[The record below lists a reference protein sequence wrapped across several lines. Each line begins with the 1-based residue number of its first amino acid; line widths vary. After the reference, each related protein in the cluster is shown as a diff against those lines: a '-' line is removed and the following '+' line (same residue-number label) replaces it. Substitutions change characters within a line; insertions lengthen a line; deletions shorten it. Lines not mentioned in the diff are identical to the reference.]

1 MKTLFSRIL
10 IAQVIAVVVALLV
23 MTMITRASLNKGFK
37 AFLER
42 QEATVLQNVAP
53 VLVQFYETRGSWS
66 YLEKNPA
73 NWQRVWRM
81 TRGAGSGPPGNAGPR
96 QGRGRPDDRP
106 IQDAGLEPQLRW
118 MRSPDR
124 GSVLRDR
131 LFLLAADR
139 QRIAGAQVESLE
151 GITLEALEVDGDT
164 VGWIGFA
171 PMGSV
176 LPPDARR
183 FLQNELK
190 IMALSLGIALVVAAA
205 LAWVLA
211 RTVSRPVR
219 QLGTTVR
226 RLSDGDFAA
235 RNSSSTRDEIGTLA
249 LHVNQLAETLE
260 KNRTARQRWIAD
272 IAHELR
278 TPVAVLKGEIE
289 AVGDGVRRLD
299 ESMLASL
306 TEEINHLAGLVND
319 LQALALADAGALDI
333 QKQAVNL
340 SCLVEQAADSYRH
353 RLGEREIRFELD
365 AEEDLEA
372 IVDPQRIRQLLH
384 NLLENSHRYVES
396 GGRVQLRLE
405 QDDGVRLFLE
415 DSGPGVSDQ
424 QLEHLFDRFYRA
436 EGSRA
441 RATGGSGLGLSICK
455 NIVEA
460 HGGSISASHSP
471 MGGLA
476 LRVDLPA

>member
-10 IAQVIAVVVALLV
+10 LAQVIAVALALLV
-23 MTMITRASLNKGFK
+23 VTLITRASLNKGFK
-37 AFLER
+37 DFLQR

-53 VLVQFYETRGSWS
+53 QLVQFYENSGNWD
-66 YLEKNPA
+66 YLELNPA
-73 NWQRVWRM
+73 NWQRIWRM
-81 TRGAGSGPPGNAGPR
+81 TRGAGSGPPGTAGPR
-96 QGRGRPDDRP
+96 QGRGRSEDRLP
-106 IQDAGLEPQLRW
+106 PEQGLEPQLRW

-131 LFLLAADR
+131 LFLLNADR
-139 QRIAGAQVESLE
+139 QRIAGAEVDKLD
-151 GITLEALEVDGDT
+151 GITLEALEVDGRT

-171 PMGSV
+171 PMGNV

-190 IMALSLGIALVVAAA
+190 IMAGSLGIALIVAAA

-211 RTVSRPVR
+211 RTVSRPVHE
-219 QLGTTVR
+219 LGHTVR
-226 RLSDGDFAA
+226 KLSDGDYSVRTA
-235 RNSSSTRDEIGTLA
+235 NISGDEIGTLA
-249 LHVNQLAETLE
+249 ERVNQLAQTLE

-289 AVGDGVRRLD
+289 AVADGVRQVDGR
-299 ESMLASL
+299 MLESL

-319 LQALALADAGALDI
+319 LQALVLADAGALNVV
-333 QKQAVNL
+333 KQATDVSAL
-340 SCLVEQAADSYRH
+340 AEQAAEAYRH
-353 RLGEREIRFELD
+353 RLGEREVRLELKIADGLNAVVD
-365 AEEDLEA
+365 A
-372 IVDPQRIRQLLH
+372 QRIRQLLH
-384 NLLENSHRYVES
+384 NLLENCHRYVEN
-396 GGRVQLRLE
+396 GGRVELRLE
-405 QDDGVRLFLE
+405 EGEGVTLVLE

-436 EGSRA
+436 EGSRS

-460 HGGSISASHSP
+460 HGGRISASHSAL
-471 MGGLA
+471 GGLA
-476 LRVDLPA
+476 LRVELPA